1 MAMVKHYHES
11 KHIEHQRI
19 LARHYIIEERKEYLE
34 QMNTV
39 RVRMFIIFYSHNLRV
54 VFSCMILNLQEQEE
68 AKKQEEVLRLQAM
81 AEQKRLE
88 IEREERERKR
98 QEKEIQQIRDRTLK
112 EKMHQ
117 ISLTAHGQ
125 KLLKTLQEDVSFLLR
140 PHCTC
145 Q

>member
-1 MAMVKHYHES
+1 M
-11 KHIEHQRI
+11 
-19 LARHYIIEERKEYLE
+19 
-34 QMNTV
+34 
-39 RVRMFIIFYSHNLRV
+39 
-54 VFSCMILNLQEQEE
+54 QEQEE

-125 KLLKTLQEDVSFLLR
+125 KLLKTLQEDVSFVSL
-140 PHCTC
+140 TS
-145 Q
+145 